1 MVTPNI
7 KFAKLSTGVKLQ
19 FAEQG
24 DRTGIPVIFL
34 HGLSDSW
41 YSFKLVL
48 SSLPNSIHAFSIS
61 QRGHGDSGRPKQ
73 GYSYNDF
80 SADLEAFMD
89 SLHIEKAFIA
99 GHSSPGTTA
108 AQRFAIDC
116 PERTIGL
123 ILISPFM
130 ANPNSQLGW
139 EFWGSFVSK
148 LSDPI
153 EPELVRQFQA
163 GTFTKPL
170 PKDFFE
176 TIIKESLK
184 VPSSV
189 WKAVVKNNLE
199 KEDFSEE
206 LVKIKAPTLL
216 IWGEKDEMVPPD
228 EQNALRS
235 AILNSR
241 VLIYEGIGHGVHWEA
256 PERFT
261 SDLLDFIKRVNPN

>member
-1 MVTPNI
+1 VITTNI
-7 KFAKLSTGVKLQ
+7 KFVKLSTGVKLQ
-19 FAEQG
+19 YAEQG
-24 DRTGIPVIFL
+24 DSTGIPVLFL

-41 YSFKLVL
+41 YSFKPVL
-48 SSLPNSIHAFSIS
+48 SNLPDSIHAFSIS
-61 QRGHGDSGRPKQ
+61 QRGHGNSDRPKE

-80 SADLEAFMD
+80 AADLKAFMD
-89 SLHIEKAFIA
+89 SLHIEKAFIV

-108 AQRFAIDC
+108 AQRFTIDC

-123 ILISPFM
+123 VLISSFM

-139 EFWGSFVSK
+139 ELWDSFVSR

-153 EPELVRQFQA
+153 DPQMVRQFQES
-163 GTFTKPL
+163 TVTKPL
-170 PKDFFE
+170 EKGFFE
-176 TIIKESLK
+176 TIIEESLK

-199 KEDFSEE
+199 KEDFSKE
-206 LVKIKAPTLL
+206 LSKIKAPTLL

-228 EQNALRS
+228 EQKDLS
-235 AILNSR
+235 SSILNTR
-241 VLIYEGIGHGVHWEA
+241 FFIYEDIGHAVHWEA

-261 SDLLDFIKRVNPN
+261 SDLLDFIESVD